1 MKTNGKTNGK
11 ARGKPTFR
19 AREGWRFGKQVTEDV
34 GSVIVELMR
43 EHRATPAALVEH
55 ARNKK
60 SLAHAHFDWDDKRL
74 ADERRIE
81 IAGHYLRGIIV
92 EYEVV
97 SAKQSKLP
105 VIPPIRTQYPVF
117 RQGAESRTYEHLGEI
132 KRNADTMRQVLE
144 AASRELVGWT
154 ERYDWLR
161 KEAALTGVF
170 REIDELRKRF
180 KIPDQEQ
187 TPPRRPKPSG
197 DGGPR
202 ARA

>member
-11 ARGKPTFR
+11 ASGKPMFR
-19 AREGWRFGKQVTEDV
+19 AREGWRFGKRVTEDV
-34 GSVIVELMR
+34 GAVIVELMR

-60 SLAHAHFDWDDKRL
+60 SPAHAHFDWDDKRL

-81 IAGHYLRGIIV
+81 IAGSYLRGIIV
-92 EYEVV
+92 EYEVI
-97 SAKQSKLP
+97 SAKQANMPP
-105 VIPPIRTQYPVF
+105 VPPIRTQYPVF
-117 RQGAESRTYEHLGEI
+117 RQGSESRTYEHLGEI
-132 KRNADTMRQVLE
+132 KHDADAMRQVLE

-180 KIPDQEQ
+180 KISEQEQ
-187 TPPRRPKPSG
+187 VIARRSKRNG
-197 DGGPR
+197 
-202 ARA
+202 AQEAHA